1 MKLRTIDTKPPQQV
15 RVTVDGTTYDKLTAY
30 LTYAAEHGQVFAD
43 VKQLLGEIARAF
55 VDGGDKG
62 FTAWYRAQSAAPQV
76 PLQQA
81 NGHDTERPR
90 RRTEDGHHSVPQTA
104 RSARGEGEEEGESG
118 GKAR

>member
-30 LTYAAEHGQVFAD
+30 MTYAAEQGQVFED

-62 FTAWYRAQSAAPQV
+62 FAAWYRARQATGSKSPAP
-76 PLQQA
+76 P
-81 NGHDTERPR
+81 D
-90 RRTEDGHHSVPQTA
+90 
-104 RSARGEGEEEGESG
+104 
-118 GKAR
+118 